1 MVLVC
6 GDIIG
11 NKRKLFVGHHV
22 VWNNNLCLL
31 RPKCS
36 MEPVPVPVH
45 VYIVAP
51 DCFRAEYFKKNFFH
65 IIFLLVKA
73 KLSIIF
79 TTATNWIGWI
89 VVPDFIQ
96 PIATWETFH
105 FMHACIKMLI
115 LFKPRIRAD

>member
-51 DCFRAEYFKKNFFH
+51 DCFRAEYFKKKLFPHNFSPRQS
-65 IIFLLVKA
+65 K
-73 KLSIIF
+73 
-79 TTATNWIGWI
+79 
-89 VVPDFIQ
+89 
-96 PIATWETFH
+96 TFH
-105 FMHACIKMLI
+105 HFYHCYQLDWLDSCARFHTTYCNLGNFSFYACMHQNVN
-115 LFKPRIRAD
+115 FV